1 MYNTGMIIT
10 NKTKA
15 VAGSTIVGLCLGLGT
30 GYLIWGAKGGNVV
43 KISKNSDAVVKNVQ
57 QEVEKNQAA
66 VVASLQSGAEYIEVA
81 DQPAG
86 KSVSVQKA
94 NLGSLGW
101 IAVHENINGELGN
114 VLGARAYATG
124 EHVGV
129 VVPLLRGTTAGQ
141 TYHVGIY
148 KENGDGK
155 FDRKIDTLMRAED
168 GEMIGGSFVAQ

>member
-1 MYNTGMIIT
+1 MIIT
-10 NKTKA
+10 NRTKA

-30 GYLIWGAKGGNVV
+30 GYLIWGLGGGV
-43 KISKNSDAVVKNVQ
+43 KINKNSDAVAKSVQ

-86 KSVSVQKA
+86 KSVSIQKA
-94 NLGSLGW
+94 KLSSLGW

-129 VVPLLRGTTAGQ
+129 FVPLLRGTTAGQ

>member
-1 MYNTGMIIT
+1 MIIT
-10 NKTKA
+10 NRTKFVGS
-15 VAGSTIVGLCLGLGT
+15 VAFAGLLVGMGT
-30 GYLIWGAKGGNVV
+30 GYLIWGAGGGHI
-43 KISKNSDAVVKNVQ
+43 KISKNTENVAKSVQ

-66 VVASLQSGAEYIEVA
+66 VVASIQSTTDYIEVS
-81 DQPAG
+81 DQSAG
-86 KSVSVQKA
+86 KSVSVKKSK
-94 NLGSLGW
+94 LSSLGW

-114 VLGARAYATG
+114 VLGARAYSTG
-124 EHVGV
+124 EHFDV

-155 FDRKIDTLMRAED
+155 FDRKTDTLLRKED

>member
-1 MYNTGMIIT
+1 MIIT

-15 VAGSTIVGLCLGLGT
+15 VAGSTVISLFLGLGV
-30 GYLIWGAKGGNVV
+30 GYMIWGMGGDAGKFQANV
-43 KISKNSDAVVKNVQ
+43 SDGVSEVAKNVQ

-66 VVASLQSGAEYIEVA
+66 VVASIQGTTDYIEVA
-81 DQPAG
+81 DQMSG
-86 KSVSVQKA
+86 KSVAVKKA
-94 NLGSLGW
+94 KLSSLGW

-114 VLGARAYATG
+114 VLGARAFTTG
-124 EHVGV
+124 DHSDV
-129 VVPLLRGTTAGQ
+129 VVPLLRGTVVGQ

-155 FDRKIDTLMRAED
+155 FDRKTDTLLRSED